1 MLSEALVAATMPS
14 KNMESARN
22 FYEDKLKL
30 TPAMEM
36 SDGSV
41 GYKCKDGTMFSV
53 FPSTGAADGSF
64 TQIGFWVQ
72 DVEAEVRDLQS
83 RGVVFEE
90 YDMPEFKTVDGIASV
105 GEWKGAWFKDPDGNL
120 ISIGEGPAL

>member
-1 MLSEALVAATMPS
+1 MLMEAQVAATIPT
-14 KNMESARN
+14 KDIKKARD

-30 TPAMEM
+30 TADREM

-41 GYKCKDGTMFSV
+41 LYRCGEGTAFTV
-53 FPSTGAADGSF
+53 FPSSGASDGSY
-64 TQIGFWVQ
+64 TQLGFWVR
-72 DVEAEVRDLQS
+72 DVEAEVRDLRS

-90 YDMPEFKTVDGIASV
+90 YDMPGFKTVDSVASV
-105 GEWKGAWFKDPDGNL
+105 GDWKGAWFRDPDGNL